1 MRFCLPCVDIVLLFI
16 LLINANEGVHR
27 SAYII
32 GIENRFCVATN
43 VYGITIPR
51 FSNAVSVMLLIY
63 WTTTER
69 AIESEV

>member
-1 MRFCLPCVDIVLLFI
+1 MDIVLLFI
-16 LLINANEGVHR
+16 LLINANEGGG
-27 SAYII
+27 YIVPLI
-32 GIENRFCVATN
+32 LLALKIASCVATN

>member
-1 MRFCLPCVDIVLLFI
+1 MRGGYIVPLI
-16 LLINANEGVHR
+16 LLALKIA
-27 SAYII
+27 S
-32 GIENRFCVATN
+32 CVATN